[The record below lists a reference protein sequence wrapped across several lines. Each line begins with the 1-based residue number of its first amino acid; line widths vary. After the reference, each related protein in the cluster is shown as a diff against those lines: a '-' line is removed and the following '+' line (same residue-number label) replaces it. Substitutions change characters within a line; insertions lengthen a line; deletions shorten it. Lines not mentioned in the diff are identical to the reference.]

1 MCRLNPIVWYALL
14 LVVAY
19 AAENQS
25 NSTHEDKQQDDTMRY
40 EPHVNFTTTWNHN
53 ENSMK
58 DDDEASMQHEFYSN
72 YTTDLHKKGSQ
83 NDTMHYEPHVNLT
96 TTWDHD
102 ENSTRDD
109 DEDSVQ
115 HEFYNNY
122 TKNLPEKGNLNGTM
136 HYEPHVNFTTTL
148 DHDENSTRNDED
160 SVQHEFYSNYTKN
173 LDEKSSQNVPAEL
186 RDNSTETNDGGNST
200 TLQLRPGSN
209 SNQTNSKICNDT
221 VCIPICCELGYR
233 MIRDICMPDDSDY
246 DFPEVHEISK
256 KVDEVFPLFVSDPC
270 IDGRYAL
277 DASLYPTDEYI
288 ILTNGSVYQTQMNKF
303 IDPATYCFAVMNKS
317 KYELTMCFDATSTTV
332 DGVDFSGIP
341 IGLLVSL
348 PFLLL
353 TFVVYTILPELWNMH
368 GYTLRGYVG
377 SLFVAY
383 ISLVPFQLISPDGL
397 SDAVCSGSAFVI
409 YFSFQASFFWLNVM
423 CFDIWWTFGGF
434 RSLQGSVKQREKKK
448 FIMYSIYAWGCAS
461 ILTILCLIMDFTP
474 GIPETL
480 IRPEFGYLRCWFTTD
495 NAKGL
500 YFYLP
505 MSITVICNIFLFIS
519 TALKIIRHK
528 KDTAHQLRS
537 SESRRHD
544 DNKQWF
550 NLYLKL
556 FIVMGINW
564 SMEIISWA
572 FKSAPAAVWYI
583 TDLTNALQGLIIF
596 IIFVWKDKIRKLLL
610 KRFGCREDIFSRNS
624 TRSGCHSTSASR
636 TITTGVSLQEKI
648 NPYVQNSNCRAKNSS
663 DENSTDCP
671 NV

>member
-1 MCRLNPIVWYALL
+1 MRVRSAFNSAVLFAACGLLIAIIAVAAAAAVTDGPLRDDPRCSMSLSVLLENGDGDFTYDGKVYPADLRWTDGNLTYGCICRLHRKCIRKCCRSNEVIRRDLGKKPSCGEIPRKDPAIDSPADKTPALRLTKEQLAKEIRYIGELREHFVLREANGNFCPDQFLILPLNEEDGEEDVTLQADGIL
-14 LVVAY
+14 LA
-19 AAENQS
+19 
-25 NSTHEDKQQDDTMRY
+25 NSLQKELQ
-40 EPHVNFTTTWNHN
+40 P
-53 ENSMK
+53 
-58 DDDEASMQHEFYSN
+58 
-72 YTTDLHKKGSQ
+72 
-83 NDTMHYEPHVNLT
+83 
-96 TTWDHD
+96 WD
-102 ENSTRDD
+102 
-109 DEDSVQ
+109 
-115 HEFYNNY
+115 YC
-122 TKNLPEKGNLNGTM
+122 
-136 HYEPHVNFTTTL
+136 L
-148 DHDENSTRNDED
+148 DWRM
-160 SVQHEFYSNYTKN
+160 N
-173 LDEKSSQNVPAEL
+173 LDKVSMLACVPAHVKATQADEQQITEIQKVGMIISIPFLIASFLVYAIIPEL
-186 RDNSTETNDGGNST
+186 RNLHGK
-200 TLQLRPGSN
+200 TLMCYV
-209 SNQTNSKICNDT
+209 ICL
-221 VCIPICCELGYR
+221 IIAY
-233 MIRDICMPDDSDY
+233 
-246 DFPEVHEISK
+246 
-256 KVDEVFPLFVSDPC
+256 VF
-270 IDGRYAL
+270 
-277 DASLYPTDEYI
+277 T
-288 ILTNGSVYQTQMNKF
+288 
-303 IDPATYCFAVMNKS
+303 
-317 KYELTMCFDATSTTV
+317 
-332 DGVDFSGIP
+332 
-341 IGLLVSL
+341 
-348 PFLLL
+348 
-353 TFVVYTILPELWNMH
+353 
-368 GYTLRGYVG
+368 
-377 SLFVAY
+377 
-383 ISLVPFQLISPDGL
+383 SLVNYVFEWDRCNVI
-397 SDAVCSGSAFVI
+397 AFVI